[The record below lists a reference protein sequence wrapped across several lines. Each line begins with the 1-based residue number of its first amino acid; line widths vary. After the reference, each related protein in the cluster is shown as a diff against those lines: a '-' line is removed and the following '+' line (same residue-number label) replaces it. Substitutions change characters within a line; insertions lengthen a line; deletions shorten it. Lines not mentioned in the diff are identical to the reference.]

1 MQYRWRPRIMPIQR
15 AKPRFS
21 EVKNVTNI
29 TADELNIGQIG
40 GRRNIIINGAMQV
53 AQRGTSATGL
63 GDSDIYAVCDRWKL
77 VKEATTAGRL
87 TMSQDS
93 SAPNGFGNS
102 LKLDCTTADTSIAAG
117 EVLLLQQR
125 IEGQNLQAFAKGTSD
140 AKEFSVSFY
149 VKGNASATY
158 VCELHDQD
166 NSRQCSKTFNVT
178 TSWTRIELLFPAD
191 TTGAFDDD
199 NARSLNLNI
208 ALNAGSNYT
217 SGTLNSSGFASSTD
231 ANRYVGISSFFDST
245 DRTFF
250 ITGVQL
256 EVGKQA
262 TPFEHR
268 SYGEELALCQRYFYN
283 HVSNSSGAIV
293 ANGDF
298 WSASQT
304 TGLIN
309 FPVTMR
315 TTPSMITENGGTNYY
330 SIYSATT
337 EHTASNAWTL
347 FLPQVNCAN
356 IYITPNSNGTAG
368 NATRIRTNNTSAFIS
383 FDSEL

>member
-1 MQYRWRPRIMPIQR
+1 MTKAAEL
-15 AKPRFS
+15 AKMG
-21 EVKNVTNI
+21 EVLTNS
-29 TADELNIGQIG
+29 QIG

-53 AQRGTSATGL
+53 AQRATSATGL
-63 GDSDIYAVCDRWKL
+63 GDSDTYAVCDRWKL

-93 SAPNGFGNS
+93 STPNGFGNS
-102 LKLDCTTADTSIAAG
+102 LKLDCTTADTSIASG

-166 NSRQCSKTFNVT
+166 NGRQCSKTFNVT
-178 TSWTRIELLFPAD
+178 TSWTRVKLLFPAD

-208 ALNAGSNYT
+208 ALNAGSDYT
-217 SGTLNSSGFASSTD
+217 SGTLNSSAFASSTN

-256 EVGKQA
+256 EVGSQA

-268 SYGEELALCQRYFYN
+268 SFGEELALCQRYYAISNSGGESGEPIGVGVGYAENTSRFDVPWIFPTTMRAAPTITN
-283 HVSNSSGAIV
+283 ENAISIRQQNTVSSSGLGGSNVSN
-293 ANGDF
+293 
-298 WSASQT
+298 
-304 TGLIN
+304 TGVSL
-309 FPVTMR
+309 FV
-315 TTPSMITENGGTNYY
+315 
-330 SIYSATT
+330 
-337 EHTASNAWTL
+337 TASVTDQQGGKA
-347 FLPQVNCAN
+347 FA
-356 IYITPNSNGTAG
+356 NGTAIG
-368 NATRIRTNNTSAFIS
+368 FSA
-383 FDSEL
+383 DAEL